1 MEAEDEIRDL
11 KNKILLNILI
21 FIIFFIPA
29 VIIFTTKFGRVETD
43 LINKLNKEEKFLI
56 LFTKEECSYCNNAKI
71 ILKNNNIIF
80 EEIKTDSERYYDTI
94 IHKLEISKKD
104 IVEPTLMYIE
114 DGKQISN
121 LVNIN
126 DEDDIILYLEYNNL
140 LLDE

>member
-1 MEAEDEIRDL
+1 MYLSSFCA
-11 KNKILLNILI
+11 
-21 FIIFFIPA
+21 
-29 VIIFTTKFGRVETD
+29 
-43 LINKLNKEEKFLI
+43 
-56 LFTKEECSYCNNAKI
+56 
-71 ILKNNNIIF
+71 IIF

-114 DGKQISN
+114 DGKQKSN